1 MGRET
6 GLLVAVWVAGAAFL
20 AAVPALLRQFSSL
33 LAGVVALVAALVA
46 VLLVRARSRRLASSL
61 AQSSA
66 RRRGLERALRERATR
81 DPVTGLANRALLTA
95 MLDGAASLRAG
106 AVAAKGNG
114 IGTERWAELQRGPGP
129 TVILL
134 DLDGFQAIN
143 DELGHAAGDALLH
156 EVARRLRAAL
166 PSADLIARHGD
177 DEFAAVWRGAA
188 PPDAAER
195 ALGRLRPAYRVEER
209 TVHLTGSAGVVVA
222 DGRRGSAEVLRDAGL
237 ALQAAKEG
245 GKDRIVRFEA
255 GLRTAADRQREL
267 ATGLRRAL
275 REGEL
280 EVYYQPVVRLAD
292 GRITAVEA
300 LLRWFPPGAEAIPPG
315 VFIPVAEATGLIV
328 PLGWWVLGRACAQ
341 AREWHERAGISLTVN
356 VAAHQLREPDFVERV
371 RAALAEGGLP
381 AGALVLEVTESTL
394 VADAES
400 TARLDALRA
409 DGVRVAIDDFGTG
422 YSSLAYLVHLPVDV
436 LKIDRTFLATAV
448 DTTLMRAILQLAG
461 GLSLQT
467 VAEGVET
474 EDQAS
479 TLRAL
484 GCEHAQGFLYSRP
497 VPPAD
502 LDALLSG
509 RLELGAARAR

>member
-1 MGRET
+1 MV
-6 GLLVAVWVAGAAFL
+6 LAAVWVAGAAFL
-20 AAVPALLRQFSSL
+20 AAMPALLHRFSSV
-33 LAGVVALVAALVA
+33 LAAVVALVVA
-46 VLLVRARSRRLASSL
+46 VFAVVLVRARYQRLASSR
-61 AQSSA
+61 ARSSA
-66 RRRGLERALRERATR
+66 RRRGLERALRKHATR

-95 MLDGAASLRAG
+95 VLDGP
-106 AVAAKGNG
+106 
-114 IGTERWAELQRGPGP
+114 GTGDGPGF
-129 TVILL
+129 TVILV
-134 DLDGFQAIN
+134 DLDGFQEIN
-143 DELGHAAGDALLH
+143 DELGHAAGDALLL

-166 PSADLIARHGD
+166 PGADLLARHGD

-188 PPDAAER
+188 PADAAER
-195 ALGRLRPAYRVEER
+195 ALARLRPLYRVGDR

-222 DGRRGSAEVLRDAGL
+222 GERRGHPAGSAGVVAGEGPAGPAGAGERRSSAEVLRDAGL
-237 ALQAAKEG
+237 ALQVAKEG
-245 GKDRIVRFEA
+245 GKDRIVRFEP

-280 EVYYQPVVRLAD
+280 RVYYQPVVRLAD
-292 GRITAVEA
+292 ARITAVEA
-300 LLRWFPPGAEAIPPG
+300 LLRWFPPEGEAIAPG
-315 VFIPVAEATGLIV
+315 VFIPVAEATGLIL
-328 PLGWWVLGRACAQ
+328 PLGWWVLGQACAQ
-341 AREWHERAGISLTVN
+341 AREWHERDGISLTVN
-356 VAAHQLREPDFVERV
+356 VAAHQLREADFVERV
-371 RAALAEGGLP
+371 RTALAEGGLP
-381 AGALVLEVTESTL
+381 ATALVLEVTESTL

-461 GLSLQT
+461 GLALQT

-474 EDQAS
+474 EEQAA

-497 VPPAD
+497 VPPEE

-509 RLELGAARAR
+509 RLELGAARAG

>member
-1 MGRET
+1 
-6 GLLVAVWVAGAAFL
+6 
-20 AAVPALLRQFSSL
+20 
-33 LAGVVALVAALVA
+33 
-46 VLLVRARSRRLASSL
+46 
-61 AQSSA
+61 
-66 RRRGLERALRERATR
+66 
-81 DPVTGLANRALLTA
+81 VTGLANRALLTA
-95 MLDGAASLRAG
+95 VLDGP
-106 AVAAKGNG
+106 
-114 IGTERWAELQRGPGP
+114 GTGEGPGF
-129 TVILL
+129 TVLL
-134 DLDGFQAIN
+134 VDLDGFQEIN
-143 DELGHAAGDALLH
+143 DELGHAAGDALLL

-166 PSADLIARHGD
+166 PGADLLARHGD

-195 ALGRLRPAYRVEER
+195 ALARLRPPYRVGDR
-209 TVHLTGSAGVVVA
+209 SVHLTGSAGVVVA
-222 DGRRGSAEVLRDAGL
+222 GERPVGPDAVAPGGRRSSAEVLRDAGL
-237 ALQAAKEG
+237 ALQVAKEG
-245 GKDRIVRFEA
+245 GKDRIVRFEP

-280 EVYYQPVVRLAD
+280 TVYYQPVVRLAD

-300 LLRWFPPGAEAIPPG
+300 LLRWFPPDGEAIAPG
-315 VFIPVAEATGLIV
+315 VFIPVAEATGLIL
-328 PLGWWVLGRACAQ
+328 PLGWWVLGQACTQ
-341 AREWHERAGISLTVN
+341 AREWHERDGISLTVN
-356 VAAHQLREPDFVERV
+356 VAAHQLREADFVERV

-381 AGALVLEVTESTL
+381 ATALVLEVTESTL

-461 GLSLQT
+461 GLALQT

-474 EDQAS
+474 EEQAT

-497 VPPAD
+497 VPPEE

-509 RLELGAARAR
+509 RLELGAARAG

>member
-1 MGRET
+1 MRRKPSPGPRRPGLVGRET

-20 AAVPALLRQFSSL
+20 AAVPALLHEFSSL
-33 LAGVVALVAALVA
+33 LAGCVALAAAAVA
-46 VLLVRARSRRLASSL
+46 VLLLRARSRRLASSL
-61 AQSSA
+61 EHSSE
-66 RRRGLERALRERATR
+66 RRRGLERALRERATT

-95 MLDGAASLRAG
+95 VLDG
-106 AVAAKGNG
+106 
-114 IGTERWAELQRGPGP
+114 RGPVRGP
-129 TVILL
+129 DLTLMLL

-143 DELGHAAGDALLH
+143 DELGHAAGDALLL
-156 EVARRLRAAL
+156 EVARRLRSAL
-166 PSADLIARHGD
+166 PKADLLARLGD

-188 PPDAAER
+188 PSGAAER
-195 ALGRLRPAYRVEER
+195 ALARLRPGYRLEER
-209 TVHLTGSAGVVVA
+209 TVYLTGSAGLVVA
-222 DGRRGSAEVLRDAGL
+222 DGRRSSAEVLRDAGL
-237 ALQAAKEG
+237 ALQAAKDG
-245 GKDRIVRFEA
+245 GRDRIVRFEA

-267 ATGLRRAL
+267 AAGLRRAL

-328 PLGWWVLGRACAQ
+328 PLGWWVLERACAQ
-341 AREWHERAGISLTVN
+341 AREWHERSGISVTVN
-356 VAAHQLREPDFVERV
+356 VAAHQLREPDFVDRV
-371 RAALAEGGLP
+371 RAALTAGGLP
-381 AGALVLEVTESTL
+381 ASALVLEVTESTL

-400 TARLDALRA
+400 TARLDTLRA

-474 EDQAS
+474 EDQAA

-484 GCEHAQGFLYSRP
+484 GCEHAQGFLFSRP
-497 VPPAD
+497 VPPVEIAP
-502 LDALLSG
+502 LLSG
-509 RLELGAARAR
+509 RLELGAARAG